1 MLLNF
6 ELMEFNEYVVF
17 TRQNAEVLPF
27 LKFRFEEIFTAI
39 YKRLNVRPDIF
50 IHFFQV
56 VPDYKIQLGMQLLM

>member
-39 YKRLNVRPDIF
+39 YKRLNVRPKIERPWRIDIA
-50 IHFFQV
+50 
-56 VPDYKIQLGMQLLM
+56 Y